1 MFGSLI
7 DYLYVMFESRD
18 GKIPEDVNNIQTNG
32 EDSEN
37 WICFLPESI
46 SKFSYTRD
54 RIFSRRNYDA
64 Y

>member
-32 EDSEN
+32 ED
-37 WICFLPESI
+37 L
-46 SKFSYTRD
+46 
-54 RIFSRRNYDA
+54 RITTNE
-64 Y
+64 